1 MKKKVLLMGAS
12 GSGKTS
18 MRSLI
23 FSNNPASLT
32 SRLGA
37 TIDVE
42 QNHVRFLGDLILNL
56 WDCGGQDAFMDSYL
70 TTQRSTI
77 FRHVGVM
84 IYVFDVESR
93 EMSKDLEYYRDCLE
107 GLRQNS
113 PEAGVFLLVH
123 KMDLVKLKGGV
134 FEKKKKDL
142 EEESK
147 GVGVVVFGTS
157 IYDESLYRAWSSI
170 VHTLIPNAAV
180 LSKHLTT
187 FAEACS
193 ATEVILFERTT
204 FLVIATSSHAPNP
217 NSITETTDEHQLDP
231 TRYERTSELIKA
243 FKHSCSRL
251 REEFHSL
258 EMELPEFTAVL
269 DEMTKN
275 TYVMVVVHDPTIETA
290 GIKMNIRMARRKFE
304 DLQGDSILS

>member
-77 FRHVGVM
+77 FQHVGVM

-93 EMSKDLEYYRDCLE
+93 EMDKDLEYYRDCLE
-107 GLRQNS
+107 GLKQHS

-123 KMDLVKLKGGV
+123 KMDLVKLK
-134 FEKKKKDL
+134 EDILERKKKDL

-204 FLVIATSSHAPNP
+204 FLVIATSSSAPSSS
-217 NSITETTDEHQLDP
+217 NSETNEHQLDP

-258 EMELPEFTAVL
+258 EMELQEFTAVL

-275 TYVMVVVHDPTIETA
+275 TYVMVVVHNPIIETA
-290 GIKMNIRMARRKFE
+290 AIKMNIRMARRKFE
-304 DLQGDSILS
+304 ELQGDSLVS